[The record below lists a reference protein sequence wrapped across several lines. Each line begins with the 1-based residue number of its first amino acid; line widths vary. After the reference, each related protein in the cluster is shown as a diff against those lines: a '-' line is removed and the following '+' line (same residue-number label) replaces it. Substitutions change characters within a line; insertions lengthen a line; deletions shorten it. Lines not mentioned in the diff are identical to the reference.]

1 MQSNAIVDLPFGRH
15 KIVMDVT
22 FAAWCEVNAK
32 ILKWFHFRYFK
43 KNKKIKS
50 LCQKIHNYN

>member
-43 KNKKIKS
+43 KIKK
-50 LCQKIHNYN
+50 